1 MALKL
6 QQISWFFS
14 TLFGDELFG
23 SEGIKQVFGLLTDFF
38 DNLKDKDAVTH
49 LLYDDMCHLKRH
61 SENPEVAELNEVTE
75 KISKLEKY
83 VDKVSSFFKYVVSI
97 WALPLRGV
105 RRGGV
110 NACPDD

>member
-6 QQISWFFS
+6 HQISWFFS

-49 LLYDDMCHLKRH
+49 LLYDDMCHLKKH

-75 KISKLEKY
+75 KISKLEKSCE
-83 VDKVSSFFKYVVSI
+83 KIIWPSSSSSVSEKIVSQQNDDWIIKY
-97 WALPLRGV
+97 PRF
-105 RRGGV
+105 
-110 NACPDD
+110 